1 MGIGSSG
8 GKRVTSA
15 RSVSSVYLCWRVAP
29 LARVKILQMFILMNH
44 CRVSSRPRHRI
55 INTLTA
61 LLFTSSVMS
70 AAVLSLLLCLSKLQ
84 IISVFSPLP
93 FVAHFQG
100 YFFLFK
106 SHKVGHRDHYCFVVK
121 NCQHLFWSHEETPVV
136 QFRRSADS
144 SRYLAYLGIAS
155 IYYYYRNKD
164 GRFCSTQQHYLLSNL
179 SLSVKLNVIMRLTQ
193 SSVIARTDDPFLNLF
208 VTSGI

>member
-1 MGIGSSG
+1 M
-8 GKRVTSA
+8 
-15 RSVSSVYLCWRVAP
+15 YLCWRVAP

-44 CRVSSRPRHRI
+44 CRVSSRARHRI

-84 IISVFSPLP
+84 IISVAFCAKCCTFSR
-93 FVAHFQG
+93 V
-100 YFFLFK
+100 FFLFK
-106 SHKVGHRDHYCFVVK
+106 SQKVGHRDHYCFVVK
-121 NCQHLFWSHEETPVV
+121 KIANIYFDRISHEETPVV